1 MDNKEIRFIDSHY
14 NELFRI
20 PDGGQIMITTP
31 DGGKIRANCKYI
43 DEYHTDIDGRCYHI
57 CQWAELNEQNGRTY
71 APAEPPLYK
80 LENITPEEF
89 EFMYAKEDE
98 SIDRGCIGHLRA
110 DFDTGKSFFSTW
122 WPENDSLK
130 TQEFKDEFNK
140 VINYFRKESET
151 PILKSRS
158 DMYNNCF
165 NLKPTRSATDKE
177 VSGFKVVTEKHTY
190 YLRCKPR
197 LGEYN
202 LYAYCYNTQALDKF
216 RNTRFVEQNFD
227 AVNQDKFFKTDYGFE
242 EIYYN
247 PDSTAGGQLVY
258 NEFSFELIR
267 EASKQDTMMKFYNY
281 LNSGCKQYCVDI
293 DSAEFMDY
301 LKDFMER
308 EPDYL
313 KDNKET
319 ANAMIKAANE
329 DKKRNKTEPER

>member
-20 PDGGQIMITTP
+20 PDGGQILITTAK
-31 DGGKIRANCKYI
+31 GEKIRANCKYI

-57 CQWAELNEQNGRTY
+57 CQWAELNEQNGRSY
-71 APAEPPLYK
+71 APAEPTLYT
-80 LENITPEEF
+80 LENITSEEF

-110 DFDTGKSFFSTW
+110 DFDTGKAFFSTW

-130 TQEFKDEFNK
+130 TQEFKDEFDK

-151 PILKSRS
+151 PLLKSRS
-158 DMYNNCF
+158 DMYNVCYR
-165 NLKPTRSATDKE
+165 LKPTHSATDKDIY
-177 VSGFKVVTEKHTY
+177 GFKIITEKHTY
-190 YLRCKPR
+190 YLRCNPR

-202 LYAYCYNTQALDKF
+202 LYAFCYNTQALYKF

-227 AVNQDKFFKTDYGFE
+227 AVNQDKFFKTNSGFE

-293 DSAEFMDY
+293 NSAEFMDY

-308 EPDYL
+308 KPDYL

-329 DKKRNKTEPER
+329 DKKRNKSEPER

>member
-1 MDNKEIRFIDSHY
+1 
-14 NELFRI
+14 
-20 PDGGQIMITTP
+20 
-31 DGGKIRANCKYI
+31 
-43 DEYHTDIDGRCYHI
+43 
-57 CQWAELNEQNGRTY
+57 
-71 APAEPPLYK
+71 
-80 LENITPEEF
+80 
-89 EFMYAKEDE
+89 
-98 SIDRGCIGHLRA
+98 
-110 DFDTGKSFFSTW
+110 
-122 WPENDSLK
+122 
-130 TQEFKDEFNK
+130 
-140 VINYFRKESET
+140 
-151 PILKSRS
+151 
-158 DMYNNCF
+158 MYNVCYR
-165 NLKPTRSATDKE
+165 LKPTQSATDKD
-177 VSGFKVVTEKHTY
+177 VHGFKIITEKHTY
-190 YLRCKPR
+190 YLRCNPR

-202 LYAYCYNTQALDKF
+202 LYVYCYNTQALDKF

-267 EASKQDTMMKFYNY
+267 EASKQDSMMKFYNY

>member
-1 MDNKEIRFIDSHY
+1 MDKQIRFIDSSY
-14 NELFRI
+14 NELFTI
-20 PDGGQIMITTP
+20 PDRGIIAVKYP
-31 DGGKIRANCKYI
+31 DGHTENKFCLYI
-43 DEYHTDIDGRCYHI
+43 DDYHTEIDGVCYHI
-57 CQWAELNEQNGRTY
+57 CQWAELMEQNERICS
-71 APAEPPLYK
+71 PAELPEYS
-80 LENITPEEF
+80 LENITPDEF

-110 DFDTGKSFFSTW
+110 DFDTGKAFFSTW
-122 WPENDSLK
+122 WPENDNLK
-130 TQEFKDEFNK
+130 TQEFKDEFDK
-140 VINYFRKESET
+140 VINYFRKESFT
-151 PILKSRS
+151 PLLKSRS
-158 DMYNNCF
+158 DMYNVCYR
-165 NLKPTRSATDKE
+165 LKPTQSATDKD
-177 VSGFKVVTEKHTY
+177 VHGFKIITEKHTY
-190 YLRCKPR
+190 YLRCNPR

-267 EASKQDTMMKFYNY
+267 EASKQDSMMKFYNY

-301 LKDFMER
+301 LKDFIER

-329 DKKRNKTEPER
+329 DKKRNKKEPER

>member
-71 APAEPPLYK
+71 APTEPPLYT
-80 LENITPEEF
+80 LENITPDEF

-98 SIDRGCIGHLRA
+98 NIDRGCIGHLRA

-130 TQEFKDEFNK
+130 TQEFKEEFDK

-202 LYAYCYNTQALDKF
+202 LYAFCYNTQALDKF

-227 AVNQDKFFKTDYGFE
+227 AVNQDKFFKTNSGFE

-329 DKKRNKTEPER
+329 DKKRNKSEPER

>member
-1 MDNKEIRFIDSHY
+1 MDKKEIRFIDSHY

-20 PDGGQIMITTP
+20 PDGGQIMITTSSG
-31 DGGKIRANCKYI
+31 DKIRANCKYI

-71 APAEPPLYK
+71 APAEPPLYS

-122 WPENDSLK
+122 WPENDNLK
-130 TQEFKDEFNK
+130 TKEFKDEFDK

-165 NLKPTRSATDKE
+165 NLKPTRSETDRE
-177 VSGFKVVTEKHTY
+177 ISGFKVVTEKHTY
-190 YLRCKPR
+190 YLRCNPR
-197 LGEYN
+197 MGEYN
-202 LYAYCYNTQALDKF
+202 LYAFCYNNQALDKF
-216 RNTRFVEQNFD
+216 RNTRFVEQNFN
-227 AVNQDKFFKTDYGFE
+227 AVNQDKFFKTDYGFKE
-242 EIYYN
+242 VYFN

-258 NEFSFELIR
+258 NEFPFDLIR
-267 EASKQDTMMKFYNY
+267 EAAKQGDTFKFYNY
-281 LNSGCKQYCVDI
+281 INSGCKQYCVDI
-293 DSAEFMDY
+293 DSP
-301 LKDFMER
+301 DFMEYLK
-308 EPDYL
+308 EFMEQDADYL
-313 KDNKET
+313 KDNKQT
-319 ANAMIKAANE
+319 ANAMIKAAND
-329 DKKRNKTEPER
+329 DKNKNKWEPER

>member
-71 APAEPPLYK
+71 APAESPLYT
-80 LENITPEEF
+80 LENITPDEF

-98 SIDRGCIGHLRA
+98 NIDRGCIGHLRA

-165 NLKPTRSATDKE
+165 NLNPTRSSTDKE
-177 VSGFKVVTEKHTY
+177 ISGFKVITEKYTY
-190 YLRCKPR
+190 L
-197 LGEYN
+197 
-202 LYAYCYNTQALDKF
+202 Q
-216 RNTRFVEQNFD
+216 
-227 AVNQDKFFKTDYGFE
+227 
-242 EIYYN
+242 
-247 PDSTAGGQLVY
+247 S
-258 NEFSFELIR
+258 
-267 EASKQDTMMKFYNY
+267 SK
-281 LNSGCKQYCVDI
+281 
-293 DSAEFMDY
+293 
-301 LKDFMER
+301 
-308 EPDYL
+308 
-313 KDNKET
+313 
-319 ANAMIKAANE
+319 
-329 DKKRNKTEPER
+329 

>member
-1 MDNKEIRFIDSHY
+1 MNNKEIRFIDSHY

-20 PDGGQIMITTP
+20 PDGGQIMITTH

-71 APAEPPLYK
+71 APAESPLYT
-80 LENITPEEF
+80 LENITPDEF

-98 SIDRGCIGHLRA
+98 NIDRGCIGHLRA

-202 LYAYCYNTQALDKF
+202 LYAFCYNTQALDKF

-267 EASKQDTMMKFYNY
+267 EASKQDSMMKFYNY